1 MQTMADNN
9 IATLD
14 TVLAIFAG
22 RVSRL
27 IYVSIISKI
36 NRPMPFFMKSL
47 RTARLTIHL
56 PALPLNNTCACSPL
70 ELIDLN
76 TCFWISETA
85 KLMG

>member
-47 RTARLTIHL
+47 ITARFTIHL
-56 PALPLNNTCACSPL
+56 PALPLNNTCACCPL
-70 ELIDLN
+70 ELINSN
-76 TCFWISETA
+76 TCFWISEAA
-85 KLMG
+85 KLME